1 MTGREAR
8 QVAMPARRRPPPP
21 PTVLTPWARIRNA
34 GGRCVQVGDVGG
46 DATPLFPDRQIRGE
60 EIALRAIEAHGFCPE
75 AQPGEAVDPAAL
87 AEMIAWQRWYSVT
100 PPTPA
105 PRIRPG
111 WMLVGKRAFL
121 EAGSPITTSWDFA
134 VPELDGT
141 LVIDASSDYTVH
153 WGDGTTTG
161 PHTSPGGPWPDG
173 DVTHLYQDAAGYT
186 VTVEQTWTATWR
198 VGAFSG
204 ALPARVRTAALD
216 LPVREVQAVRNR

>member
-1 MTGREAR
+1 
-8 QVAMPARRRPPPP
+8 
-21 PTVLTPWARIRNA
+21 
-34 GGRCVQVGDVGG
+34 VQVGDVAGG
-46 DATPLFPDRQIRGE
+46 ATPLFSDRQVRGE

-87 AEMIAWQRWYSVT
+87 AESIAWQRWFSVT

-105 PRIRPG
+105 PRVQPG

-121 EAGSPITTSWDFA
+121 ETGSPVTTSWDFP
-134 VPELDGT
+134 VPELDST
-141 LVIDASSDYTVH
+141 LVISASSGYTVD

-161 PHTSPGGPWPDG
+161 PHASPGGPWPDG
-173 DVTHLYQDAAGYT
+173 DVTHLYRDAAGYT
-186 VTVEQTWTATWR
+186 ITVDQTWTATWQ
-198 VGAFSG
+198 VGGYSG